1 MKKNFYYL
9 VAETKQLINY
19 KGRIFIINTVILG
32 IIFLLMNFFVISKYN
47 INNVEAYFSRNIQ
60 IKLLLKDFVKEDK
73 IIEFEKEL
81 IGKNNIDY
89 HSYNARE
96 LAIKT
101 LENRMNLSISQRN
114 PLKNSFII
122 YTKDIKN
129 IKEVEALASY
139 LENVDI
145 VEKVLF
151 NRELITKLIKAKET
165 MAKLKTKMNIF
176 FVLPLFIFIYLIFK
190 LNFINYEDE
199 LSEKYK
205 REGKGILVFSPYFL
219 KKLLNIVLAWTI
231 SLVFFSNFYQSSEKL
246 LYDMSP
252 NINIVVYESLPKS
265 IFINPLIISVVIL
278 IIATMFVRIRGDK

>member
-9 VAETKQLINY
+9 IEETKQLINY
-19 KGRIFIINTVILG
+19 KGRIFIINTVILA

-47 INNVEAYFSRNIQ
+47 MNNIEAYFSRNIQ
-60 IKLLLKDFVKEDK
+60 IKLLLKDFIKEDK

-139 LENVDI
+139 FENIDI

-151 NRELITKLIKAKET
+151 NRELVAKLIKAKET
-165 MAKLKTKMNIF
+165 IRKLKTKMNIF
-176 FVLPLFIFIYLIFK
+176 FIFPLFIFIYLVFK

-231 SLVFFSNFYQSSEKL
+231 SLLFFSNFYQSSEKL

-265 IFINPLIISVVIL
+265 LFVNQLIVSIAIL

>member
-9 VAETKQLINY
+9 IEETKQLINY
-19 KGRIFIINTVILG
+19 KGRIFIINTVILA

-47 INNVEAYFSRNIQ
+47 MNNIEAYFSRNIQ
-60 IKLLLKDFVKEDK
+60 IKLLLKDFIKEDK

-81 IGKNNIDY
+81 IKKNNIDY

-139 LENVDI
+139 FENIDI

-151 NRELITKLIKAKET
+151 NRELVTKLIKAKET
-165 MAKLKTKMNIF
+165 MSKLKIKMNIF
-176 FVLPLFIFIYLIFK
+176 FIFPLFIFIYLVFK

-231 SLVFFSNFYQSSEKL
+231 SLLFFSNFYQSSEKL

-265 IFINPLIISVVIL
+265 LFLNQLMISIAIL